1 MRALLILAVAV
12 SAGACEKAPPA
23 EEKRVDPAPVPTT
36 PESAPTDS
44 TTGAKAATD
53 TTATKAATKGE
64 GPLRDSAFGP
74 KYTVDEKGKVTP
86 IKKP

>member
-12 SAGACEKAPPA
+12 TAGACEKAPPA
-23 EEKRVDPAPVPTT
+23 EEKPANPAPVAT
-36 PESAPTDS
+36 PASSPTDS
-44 TTGAKAATD
+44 TTGVKAATD

>member
-1 MRALLILAVAV
+1 MRALLVVAVALTA
-12 SAGACEKAPPA
+12 SACEKAPPA
-23 EEKRVDPAPVPTT
+23 EEKPANPAPVAT
-36 PESAPTDS
+36 PASAPTDS
-44 TTGAKAATD
+44 TGVKAATD

>member
-1 MRALLILAVAV
+1 MRALVIAAVTLTV
-12 SAGACEKAPPA
+12 GACEKAPPA
-23 EEKRVDPAPVPTT
+23 EEQPANPAPIATPASAPADSSTKMMADTT
-36 PESAPTDS
+36 P
-44 TTGAKAATD
+44 
-53 TTATKAATKGE
+53 TKAATKGE